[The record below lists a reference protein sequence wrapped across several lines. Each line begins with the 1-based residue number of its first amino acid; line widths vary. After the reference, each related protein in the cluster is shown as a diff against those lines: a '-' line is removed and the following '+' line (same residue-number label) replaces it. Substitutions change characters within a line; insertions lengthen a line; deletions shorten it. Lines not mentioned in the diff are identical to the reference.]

1 MQYGL
6 GFSNQI
12 DFFIF
17 KDWQINSAEGIFFAA
32 LFGIAIAAIL
42 ELAIPSI
49 RSMLR
54 DSKRN
59 IQARHGA
66 STSDQTINVSQN
78 LGDAHD
84 DLSHNEIVVKEGDNL
99 MVAIG
104 FHGIDSLL

>member
-1 MQYGL
+1 
-6 GFSNQI
+6 
-12 DFFIF
+12 
-17 KDWQINSAEGIFFAA
+17 
-32 LFGIAIAAIL
+32 
-42 ELAIPSI
+42 
-49 RSMLR
+49 MLR

-84 DLSHNEIVVKEGDNL
+84 DLSNNDIVVKEGDNL